1 MLHLNDEKLKRRFSI
16 RWQWLATLGILIIAI
31 ALGIT
36 TYNQMMS
43 PVLAQQTTEARE
55 TELIATYQSA
65 DQTAAAWTA
74 PLIETAN
81 AHFAPDLTAWA
92 QNPPADPLQQTP
104 TLLIFEVTRS
114 AYIDQLKTQIAATP
128 DAAEKP

>member
-1 MLHLNDEKLKRRFSI
+1 MLHLNDEKLKRRSPL
-16 RWQWLATLGILIIAI
+16 RWQWLAALGILVAAV

-43 PVLAQQTTEARE
+43 PVLAQQNAEARE
-55 TELIATYQSA
+55 TELIATYQSS
-65 DQTAAAWTA
+65 DQTAAAWTV
-74 PLIETAN
+74 PLVATAN

-104 TLLIFEVTRS
+104 TLLIFEATRS
-114 AYIDQLKTQIAATP
+114 AYIDQLKTQLASTSATTQP
-128 DAAEKP
+128 